1 MKILPLYLYICIL
14 KGEKI
19 TMEAFKNSD
28 RIIVSVK
35 VNNRKVTEFQ
45 TRLNEALVNPSAV
58 IGCFNNIPSCRE
70 PMVEDLV
77 NRMQKVLGM
86 QTMKELLYNRNIE
99 EILDDAQAL
108 ADGVLIE
115 NEIAKMR
122 ELLPLVER
130 IHDPSENV
138 ISKAFADRY
147 KPYKTYDQLLGTI
160 FTNTFFDLGI
170 MNFSAKRMN

>member
-1 MKILPLYLYICIL
+1 
-14 KGEKI
+14 
-19 TMEAFKNSD
+19 MEAFKNSD

-77 NRMQKVLGM
+77 QRMQKVLGM
-86 QTMKELLYNRNIE
+86 STIKELLFNGNIE
-99 EILDDAQAL
+99 KILDDAQAL
-108 ADGVLIE
+108 AEGVIIE

-122 ELLPLVER
+122 ELLPLVKR
-130 IHDPSENV
+130 IHDPGENV

-147 KPYKTYDQLLGTI
+147 KPFKTYSELLGTI
-160 FTNTFFDLGI
+160 FTSNFIDLGI
-170 MNFSAKRMN
+170 MKFSAKKMN

>member
-1 MKILPLYLYICIL
+1 
-14 KGEKI
+14 
-19 TMEAFKNSD
+19 MEAFKNSD

-45 TRLNEALVNPSAV
+45 TRLNDALVNPSTV
-58 IGCFNNIPSCRE
+58 IGCFNNIPSCCE

-77 NRMQKVLGM
+77 ERMKKVLGM

-108 ADGVLIE
+108 AEGVIIE

-130 IHDPSENV
+130 IYDPSTDV
-138 ISKAFADRY
+138 ISKAFVNRY
-147 KPYKTYDQLLGTI
+147 KPFKTYSELLGTI
-160 FTNTFFDLGI
+160 FTSNFIDLGV
-170 MNFSAKRMN
+170 MKFSAKKMT

>member
-115 NEIAKMR
+115 NGIAKMR

-147 KPYKTYDQLLGTI
+147 KPYKTYYQLLSTI
-160 FTNTFFDLGI
+160 FTSNFIDLGI
-170 MNFSAKRMN
+170 MKFSAKRMN